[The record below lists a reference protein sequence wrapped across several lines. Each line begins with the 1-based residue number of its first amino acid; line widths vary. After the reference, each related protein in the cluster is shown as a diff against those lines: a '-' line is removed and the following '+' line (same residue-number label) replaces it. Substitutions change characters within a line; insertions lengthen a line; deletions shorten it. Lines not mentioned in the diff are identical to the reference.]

1 MKSQDGS
8 KIVQQLYAGVLTVAC
23 ITTFPL
29 AGQSAADDRLAAAR
43 AAIRAMNFDSAA
55 SLLRQ
60 TLESTG
66 RPSHDERLEAW
77 LLLGVVQ
84 FYQGD
89 DSGTAADFRQALE
102 LEPRLQAQ
110 GLAKYDSALVVLFEA
125 QRVVAAPSA
134 TPRQAE
140 EVVLDCTA
148 SCPRNVVRP
157 RLLELPSGAGLPLD
171 GFDIRYNL
179 ESRLTVR
186 FIVDTTGFVL
196 PGSVRVVSST
206 MQLKNV
212 ERDFVTS
219 LHQARF
225 VPARTAGARPAR
237 VLMQL
242 KVEFKGLR
250 RTAVVG
256 L

>member
-29 AGQSAADDRLAAAR
+29 VGQSAADDRLAAAR
-43 AAIRAMNFDSAA
+43 AAMRAMNFDSAA

-60 TLESTG
+60 TLDSTG

-219 LHQARF
+219 LQQARF

>member
-1 MKSQDGS
+1 M
-8 KIVQQLYAGVLTVAC
+8 
-23 ITTFPL
+23 
-29 AGQSAADDRLAAAR
+29 SARRLLKAAE
-43 AAIRAMNFDSAA
+43 AIR
-55 SLLRQ
+55 
-60 TLESTG
+60 
-66 RPSHDERLEAW
+66 
-77 LLLGVVQ
+77 
-84 FYQGD
+84 
-89 DSGTAADFRQALE
+89 
-102 LEPRLQAQ
+102 
-110 GLAKYDSALVVLFEA
+110 
-125 QRVVAAPSA
+125 
-134 TPRQAE
+134 
-140 EVVLDCTA
+140 EVVSTM
-148 SCPRNVVRP
+148 
-157 RLLELPSGAGLPLD
+157 LELPSGAGLPLD

-219 LHQARF
+219 LQQARF

>member
-55 SLLRQ
+55 SLLRH

-125 QRVVAAPSA
+125 QRVRS
-134 TPRQAE
+134 E
-140 EVVLDCTA
+140 EHTSELQSQSNLVC
-148 SCPRNVVRP
+148 
-157 RLLELPSGAGLPLD
+157 RLLLEKKKKTPIEYHLLSSCTRDALVPS
-171 GFDIRYNL
+171 
-179 ESRLTVR
+179 ET
-186 FIVDTTGFVL
+186 DT
-196 PGSVRVVSST
+196 
-206 MQLKNV
+206 
-212 ERDFVTS
+212 
-219 LHQARF
+219 
-225 VPARTAGARPAR
+225 
-237 VLMQL
+237 
-242 KVEFKGLR
+242 
-250 RTAVVG
+250 
-256 L
+256 

>member
-23 ITTFPL
+23 ITTCPL

-60 TLESTG
+60 TLDSTG

-219 LHQARF
+219 LQQARF

>member
-1 MKSQDGS
+1 M
-8 KIVQQLYAGVLTVAC
+8 
-23 ITTFPL
+23 
-29 AGQSAADDRLAAAR
+29 
-43 AAIRAMNFDSAA
+43 
-55 SLLRQ
+55 
-60 TLESTG
+60 
-66 RPSHDERLEAW
+66 
-77 LLLGVVQ
+77 LLGVVQ

-110 GLAKYDSALVVLFEA
+110 GLAKYDSALVVLFE
-125 QRVVAAPSA
+125 RVVAAPSA

-206 MQLKNV
+206 MQLKHV

-219 LHQARF
+219 LQQARF